1 MISAVVF
8 SPSWAT
14 FFLPGNS
21 MNLSSRFI
29 QKTVPVGR
37 LQCNCQILVC
47 PLTHEAVLVDPGDE
61 PKKILAEIEAIETTL
76 ATKIKVKALFHTHAH
91 FDHIGATKAV
101 KEFFQSVPQIFL
113 HKADEPMYLKLKSQA
128 SLFGFEGND
137 PLPIDQYF
145 ENEQKLKVGSMKFT
159 ILHTPGHSPGGV
171 CMHLHE
177 DSATAIPET
186 VFTGDTL
193 FKGDIGRADLWGG
206 DEPTLIRSIRNRLL
220 VLDGDT
226 IAWPGHGLPTTI
238 GLEARTNPYI

>member
-1 MISAVVF
+1 
-8 SPSWAT
+8 
-14 FFLPGNS
+14 
-21 MNLSSRFI
+21 MNRFI
-29 QKTVPVGR
+29 QKTIPVGR

-47 PLTHEAVLVDPGDE
+47 PLTREALLIDPGDE
-61 PKKILAEIEAIETTL
+61 PQKILGAIQEIEKQLNAQ
-76 ATKIKVKALFHTHAH
+76 IKVKALFHTHAH

-101 KEFFQSVPQIFL
+101 KEFFQKRAAEQQAVETPVPQIFL
-113 HKADEPMYLKLKSQA
+113 HKADETMYLKLKMQA
-128 SLFGFEGND
+128 SMFGFEGTD

-145 ENEQKLKVGSMKFT
+145 ENEQKLKVGSLKFT

-171 CMHLHE
+171 CMRMHE
-177 DSATAIPET
+177 DTATAVPET

-226 IAWPGHGLPTTI
+226 IAWPGHGPSSTI
-238 GLEARTNPYI
+238 GLEKSTNPYV

>member
-1 MISAVVF
+1 
-8 SPSWAT
+8 
-14 FFLPGNS
+14 
-21 MNLSSRFI
+21 MNRFI

-47 PLTHEAVLVDPGDE
+47 PLTREAVLVDPGDE
-61 PKKILAEIEAIETTL
+61 PKKILAEIEAIETQL
-76 ATKIKVKALFHTHAH
+76 SAKIKVKALFHTHAH

-101 KEFFQSVPQIFL
+101 KEFFQARANAAGGASAETPVPQIFL
-113 HKADEPMYLKLKSQA
+113 HQADETMYLKLKTQA
-128 SLFGFEGND
+128 SLFGFEGSD

-145 ENEQKLKVGSMKFT
+145 ENDQKLKVGSMKFT
-159 ILHTPGHSPGGV
+159 IIHTPGHSPGGV
-171 CMHLHE
+171 CMRMHE
-177 DSATAIPET
+177 DSANAIPET

-226 IAWPGHGLPTTI
+226 IAWPGHGLSSTI
-238 GLEARTNPYI
+238 GLEAKTNPYV

>member
-1 MISAVVF
+1 M
-8 SPSWAT
+8 
-14 FFLPGNS
+14 NS
-21 MNLSSRFI
+21 SSKFI
-29 QKTVPVGR
+29 QRTVPVGR

-47 PLTHEAVLVDPGDE
+47 PLTLEAVLVDPGDE
-61 PKKILAEIEAIETTL
+61 PKKILSEIEAIEKQLRETKPD
-76 ATKIKVKALFHTHAH
+76 AKIKVKALFHTHAH

-101 KEFFQSVPQIFL
+101 KEFFQARANEDGGQSTVPQIFL
-113 HKADEPMYLKLKSQA
+113 HKADETMYLKLKMQA
-128 SLFGFEGND
+128 SMFGFEGTD

-159 ILHTPGHSPGGV
+159 IIHTPGHSPGGV
-171 CMHLHE
+171 CMRMHE

-226 IAWPGHGLPTTI
+226 IAWPGHGASSTI
-238 GLEARTNPYI
+238 GLEKSSNPYI

>member
-1 MISAVVF
+1 
-8 SPSWAT
+8 
-14 FFLPGNS
+14 
-21 MNLSSRFI
+21 MNRFI

-47 PLTHEAVLVDPGDE
+47 PLTHDAVLIDPGDE
-61 PKKILAEIEAIETTL
+61 PKKILSEIDAIESQL
-76 ATKIKVKALFHTHAH
+76 SAKIKVKALFHTHAH

-101 KEFFQSVPQIFL
+101 KLHFNSIPQIFL
-113 HKADEPMYLKLKSQA
+113 HKADETMYLKLKTQA
-128 SLFGFEGND
+128 SMFGFEGTD
-137 PLPIDQYF
+137 PLPVDQYF

-159 ILHTPGHSPGGV
+159 IIHTPGHSPGGV
-171 CMHLHE
+171 CMRMHE
-177 DSATAIPET
+177 DSATGIPET

-226 IAWPGHGLPTTI
+226 IAWPGHGLSSSI
-238 GLEARTNPYI
+238 GIEARTNPYI